1 MNLPFD
7 GAWYQNLTPDVN
19 DQIHIINI
27 FDFFFKKYVR
37 IRSWTLFYKDGFI
50 NLKVLFT
57 VSDPRCNRS
66 FRFESSSSPL
76 LSSPISARAR
86 GALTIA
92 PRSPPTRERL
102 LLSPHHRRR
111 TPSSYSPSQ
120 ETGWSE
126 WKRTRWSASGRRS
139 STPTS
144 STSPSAAA
152 GRRYAQSPLQIPF
165 RSTHAR
171 PPWIRA
177 RDVDLPQAEHFA
189 ALERWPLPVR
199 CSPGGCVRKAV
210 GM

>member
-37 IRSWTLFYKDGFI
+37 IRSSTWRCCLLYLTLDAIDPF
-50 NLKVLFT
+50 VL
-57 VSDPRCNRS
+57 SRAPPLC
-66 FRFESSSSPL
+66 SPL
-76 LSSPISARAR
+76 LSD
-86 GALTIA
+86 L
-92 PRSPPTRERL
+92 RSRTGC
-102 LLSPHHRRR
+102 PHHRASF
-111 TPSSYSPSQ
+111 PSYAGAPAPLSPPPAPHALLLPSQ

-139 STPTS
+139 STPMS

-152 GRRYAQSPLQIPF
+152 GRRYAQSPLRIPF

-177 RDVDLPQAEHFA
+177 RDVDLPRAEHPHCTGKVIPSSS
-189 ALERWPLPVR
+189 LLSQRL
-199 CSPGGCVRKAV
+199 C
-210 GM
+210 